1 MNKKSQLYQI
11 VFIIV
16 VIVGFGITVLI
27 ANKVL
32 NEFWTAIGTSGM
44 NNSYTAQLE
53 RDFASVP
60 ATLDYS
66 LIFIIVGLTIGL
78 VVSSFMIPSHPIFII
93 INIFGI
99 FFLVFLSMTLSN
111 LYGELVAGASSP
123 FMAEAENFPITI
135 FAIQYL
141 PYICIFIVFISTV
154 VMFAKGQG
162 GGV

>member
-1 MNKKSQLYQI
+1 MNKKAQLFQI
-11 VFIIV
+11 VFIMV
-16 VIVGFGITVLI
+16 VIVSFGITVLI

-32 NEFWTAIGTSGM
+32 TEFWGALDDM
-44 NNSYTAQLE
+44 ELNNSNIVQLE
-53 RDFASVP
+53 SDFSTVP
-60 ATLDYS
+60 QTLDYS

-78 VVSSFMIPSHPIFII
+78 VITSFMIPSHPIFIV

-123 FMAEAENFPITI
+123 FTVEAENFPVTV

-141 PYICIFIVFISTV
+141 PYICIFIVFLTSII
-154 VMFAKGQG
+154 MFAKGQSQ
-162 GGV
+162 